1 MYRNI
6 AFIGKARSGKDTA
19 AKRLTQYWA
28 FTRVAFADPL
38 KGMALNVDPV
48 VTSCMDEPGRLCDV
62 VRAVGWERAKDEYPE
77 VRRFLQQLG
86 ASARELDPD
95 YWLNIAL
102 RSIDAADTWN
112 MPIVVT
118 DCRYPNEAE
127 ALRKRGFLM
136 VEIRRLGANGNG
148 HQSETAL
155 GGYGADVILH
165 NDTSVFDLHTAVD
178 ALVASR

>member
-19 AKRLTQYWA
+19 ARRLTQYWN

-38 KGMALNVDPV
+38 KGMALSVDPV
-48 VTSCMDEPGRLCDV
+48 VTSCMDEPGHLSEV

-77 VRRFLQQLG
+77 VRQVLQRLG
-86 ASARELDPD
+86 ASVRYLDED
-95 YWLNIAL
+95 FWLNIAR
-102 RSIDAADTWN
+102 RSLDAADTWN
-112 MPIVVT
+112 MPVAVT

-136 VEIRRLGANGNG
+136 VEIRRHGAGAG
-148 HQSETAL
+148 AHASETAL
-155 GGYGADVILH
+155 DGFRADAILC
-165 NDTSVFDLHTAVD
+165 NETSIFDLHTAVD
-178 ALVASR
+178 ALVTTR